1 MRRLLALWEK
11 EWLALAR
18 DVHGLAV
25 LFLMPAVFIVV
36 MSLALS
42 DAFNDDSARRTEFA
56 VLAADDPKLAER
68 FTQSLSGDGFRAVP
82 APADETAARASV
94 RKGSPALV
102 LLVPRDFARALAAP
116 SSRAAAPSSPAPP
129 ELLLLADPALPPMQI
144 VAFQQRALGVALE
157 LRVAAALSA
166 MQRRAGGAAAT
177 PELDLKRAAM
187 LSVEV
192 PGGPG
197 ARRPSSVQ
205 QNVPA
210 WLIFG
215 MFFVVMPIAS
225 LFIVERRD
233 GTLAR
238 LVSQQVPF
246 SMLLVGK
253 VLPYFVVNLVQAA
266 LMLLAGRI
274 LVPWFGGEALALP
287 ARWDLLAAVAASTSL
302 AAIGWGLLVAV
313 CARTLEQATVIG
325 GVGNILA
332 AAIGGI
338 MVPRFVMPPA
348 MQTLA
353 DFSPMAWALDGF
365 HAVILRESGAAGIAA
380 PCAKLL
386 ALAATLLAAALW
398 VHHRRRVLTS
408 TQ

>member
-1 MRRLLALWEK
+1 
-11 EWLALAR
+11 
-18 DVHGLAV
+18 
-25 LFLMPAVFIVV
+25 
-36 MSLALS
+36 
-42 DAFNDDSARRTEFA
+42 
-56 VLAADDPKLAER
+56 
-68 FTQSLSGDGFRAVP
+68 
-82 APADETAARASV
+82 V
-94 RKGSPALV
+94 RKGNPALV
-102 LLVPRDFARALAAP
+102 LVVPPEFARTLAAHSDRALAAP
-116 SSRAAAPSSPAPP
+116 SSRAAAPP
-129 ELLLLADPALPPMQI
+129 ELRLLADPALPTMQV

-157 LRVAAALSA
+157 MRASAAMSA
-166 MQRRAGGAAAT
+166 IARGVGAAA
-177 PELDLKRAAM
+177 PAGLDLKRAATV
-187 LSVEV
+187 SVEV
-192 PGGPG
+192 PGGPS

-238 LVSQQVPF
+238 LVAQQVPF

-253 VLPYFVVNLVQAA
+253 VLPYFVVNLAQAA

-274 LVPWFGGEALALP
+274 LVPWFGGEVLALP
-287 ARWDLLAAVAASTSL
+287 ARWDLLTAVAASTSL

-332 AAIGGI
+332 AAVGGI
-338 MVPRFVMPPA
+338 MVPRFVMPPG

-365 HAVILRESGAAGIAA
+365 HEVILRESGAAGIVV

-386 ALAATLLAAALW
+386 ALAAALLAAALW
-398 VHHRRRVLTS
+398 VHQRRRVLTS

>member
-1 MRRLLALWEK
+1 
-11 EWLALAR
+11 
-18 DVHGLAV
+18 
-25 LFLMPAVFIVV
+25 
-36 MSLALS
+36 
-42 DAFNDDSARRTEFA
+42 
-56 VLAADDPKLAER
+56 
-68 FTQSLSGDGFRAVP
+68 
-82 APADETAARASV
+82 
-94 RKGSPALV
+94 
-102 LLVPRDFARALAAP
+102 
-116 SSRAAAPSSPAPP
+116 
-129 ELLLLADPALPPMQI
+129 MQL

-157 LRVAAALSA
+157 LRVSA
-166 MQRRAGGAAAT
+166 MMRRAGLAAA
-177 PELDLKRAAM
+177 PAELDLKRAAT

-192 PGGPG
+192 VGNPG

-238 LVSQQVPF
+238 LVAQQVPF

-253 VLPYFVVNLVQAA
+253 VLPFFVVNLVQTA
-266 LMLLAGRI
+266 LMLLAGRF

-332 AAIGGI
+332 AAVGGI
-338 MVPRFVMPPA
+338 MVPRFVMPQA

-386 ALAATLLAAALW
+386 ALGAALLAAALW
-398 VHHRRRVLTS
+398 AHHRRRVLS
-408 TQ
+408 SSQ